1 MDMNGFSHTFA
12 VENEWTVVE
21 GSSDFTALRAGG
33 GMKEREEVSDASL
46 PLSLSLSLS
55 PWYFPLYFSLSL
67 SLVADGKSD
76 HTTFFCLYSSL
87 LLRVPAME

>member
-1 MDMNGFSHTFA
+1 MFHLMDLNGFSHTFA

-55 PWYFPLYFSLSL
+55 PHGTSRCTSLSL
-67 SLVADGKSD
+67 SRS
-76 HTTFFCLYSSL
+76 
-87 LLRVPAME
+87 RWEI